1 MLNLSAAAIIE
12 KNKLVSDSV
21 WIILLEIATPDDTI
35 RIASNNTNVE
45 WGGYVWTA
53 FPFIIDDMKYDKEEL
68 IEVPVR
74 ISNVTKFMEYFVE
87 YYDGLINC
95 EVVLRVVNS
104 NFLDEENPELEE
116 NFVITSTT
124 TDSSWCTFKLG
135 SGFPLRQRFP
145 KDRLLKD
152 FCPFI
157 YKGVEC
163 GSTSSEPDCPRT
175 LYGCYQRNNM
185 SRFGGEPAMLIGG
198 MYSDIKGTVT
208 HNVMHSE
215 STEPIIHHGD
225 IIYPDDDNDNTSDSD
240 NEDEDDAI

>member
-1 MLNLSAAAIIE
+1 MLDLSAAAIIE

-21 WIILLEIATPDDTI
+21 WIILLEITTPDETI
-35 RIASNNTNVE
+35 RIASNNTDIE
-45 WGGYVWTA
+45 WNGYTWTA

-74 ISNVTKFMEYFVE
+74 VSNVTKFMEYFVE
-87 YYDGLINC
+87 YYDGLVNQ

-104 NFLDEENPELEE
+104 NFLDEEKPELEE

-124 TDSSWCTFKLG
+124 TDSTWCTFKLG

-152 FCPFI
+152 FCPFV

-175 LYGCYQRNNM
+175 LYGCYLRGNTP
-185 SRFGGEPAMLIGG
+185 RFGGEPAMVIGG
-198 MYSDIKGTVT
+198 MYSDIKGATT
-208 HNVMHSE
+208 YPITYSE
-215 STEPIIHHGD
+215 GTEPIIHHGD
-225 IIYPDDDNDNTSDSD
+225 IIDPDDNTNDS
-240 NEDEDDAI
+240 DEDDTNEL